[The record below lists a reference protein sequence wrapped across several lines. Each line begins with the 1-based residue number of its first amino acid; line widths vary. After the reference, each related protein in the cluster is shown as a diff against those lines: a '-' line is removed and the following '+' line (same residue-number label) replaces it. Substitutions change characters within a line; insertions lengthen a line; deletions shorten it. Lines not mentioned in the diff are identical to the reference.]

1 MIFKVTR
8 YRTYFIEAASQE
20 QAQVLCNLTRFELSG
35 FADFPG
41 RQFEYEEGSEVE
53 PYILKAAGDAK

>member
-8 YRTYFIEAASQE
+8 YRTYFLEAESHE
-20 QAQVLCNLTRFELSG
+20 QAQVLCNLNRFELTG

-41 RQFEYEEGSEVE
+41 RPFEYEEGSKVE
-53 PYILKAAGDAK
+53 PYTPTSKGVE